1 MTSSVCVFRLFHL
14 ILASNYGI
22 RLRQRPCCT
31 FDATIKPKFNCEF
44 VRYFSF
50 RVFYG
55 FFFYSVCMICTLFT
69 LRQSSIYSIVYH
81 YNAYA
86 EKRIAERLH
95 SFSENDCRFSQ
106 NSFNSYKLA
115 VSVWAIRCN
124 KSQAQ
129 FYCSFTFSNVICV
142 YFFIFSTQTFD
153 SNLFQTILSPY
164 KSDEFIQWLHD
175 WLRS

>member
-1 MTSSVCVFRLFHL
+1 MGYGCGNVHVALLMRQLNQNSIVILFVIFR
-14 ILASNYGI
+14 SG
-22 RLRQRPCCT
+22 
-31 FDATIKPKFNCEF
+31 
-44 VRYFSF
+44 FSA
-50 RVFYG
+50 G
-55 FFFYSVCMICTLFT
+55 SFFYSVCMKCTLFS
-69 LRQSSIYSIVYH
+69 LHQSSIYSIVYH

-115 VSVWAIRCN
+115 VSVWAIQCN

-142 YFFIFSTQTFD
+142 YFFYF
-153 SNLFQTILSPY
+153 LY
-164 KSDEFIQWLHD
+164 
-175 WLRS
+175 